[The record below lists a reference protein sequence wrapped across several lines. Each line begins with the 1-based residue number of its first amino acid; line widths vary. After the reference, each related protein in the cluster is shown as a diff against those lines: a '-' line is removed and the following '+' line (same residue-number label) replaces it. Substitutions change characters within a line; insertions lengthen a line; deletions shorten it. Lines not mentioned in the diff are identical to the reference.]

1 MEIFFG
7 LFFAVWLFVF
17 CFIFFNIFKNFK
29 NNKNAP
35 ILEVSAEIVDKQK
48 ITRRNNDNVHNFTN
62 YYISFKVKSGDVIKL
77 CVPNDVYNYLFVGD
91 YGLLEFKGTKFLG
104 FSSKDK
110 E

>member
-7 LFFAVWLFVF
+7 LFFVVWIFVF
-17 CFIFFNIFKNFK
+17 CFIFINIFKSFK

-35 ILEVSAEIVDKQK
+35 TLEVSAEVVDKEK
-48 ITRRNNDNVHNFTN
+48 TTRKNSNNMHHSTF
-62 YYISFKVKSGDVIKL
+62 YYVSFKVKSGDVIKL
-77 CVPNDVYNYLFVGD
+77 CVPSDVYNYLFVGD

-104 FSSKDK
+104 FRSNDK